1 MPKEKE
7 HINVAFI
14 GHIDAGKSTTVGRLL
29 YETGEIP
36 KHVIEKLRKEAEEK
50 GKATFEFAWVMDH
63 LKEERERGITIDVSH
78 RKFQTQK
85 YYITIVDCPGHRD
98 FIKNMITGASQADA
112 AVLVV
117 DVVEKVQAQTREH
130 VFLARTLGINQL
142 IVLIN
147 KMDRV
152 NYDKKEYE
160 AAKDQVSKLL
170 RMVGYKVEEI
180 PFIPASS
187 YNGENITKK
196 SAKMPWY
203 NGPTLLEA
211 FDLLKPPQKLVDK
224 PLRIPI
230 QDVYS
235 ISGVGTVPVGRV
247 ESGVL
252 KVGDKVVFEPAGVS
266 GEVKSIEMHHEPIN
280 EAYPGDN
287 IGFNV
292 RGVAK
297 KDLRRGDVAG
307 HPDNPPTVAKDF
319 TAQIVVLQHPTAITV
334 GYTPVVHAHT
344 AQVACKF
351 VELIKKIDPRTGQTK
366 EEHPQFLKTGDAA
379 VVKLEPLK
387 PLSIE
392 KVKDIPPLGR
402 FAIRDMG
409 MTVGAGMVLD
419 ITPKK

>member
-7 HINVAFI
+7 HINVAII
-14 GHIDAGKSTTVGRLL
+14 GHVDHGKSTLIGRLL
-29 YETGEIP
+29 YEAGLVPE
-36 KHVIEKLRKEAEEK
+36 HVIEQYRKEAQER
-50 GKATFEFAWVMDH
+50 GKATFEFAWVMDR
-63 LKEERERGITIDVSH
+63 LKEERERGLTIDIAH
-78 RKFQTQK
+78 RKIETDK
-85 YYITIVDCPGHRD
+85 YIITIVDCPGHRD

-112 AVLVV
+112 AILVV
-117 DVVEKVQAQTREH
+117 DVVEGIQPQTKEH
-130 VFLARTLGINQL
+130 IFLARTLGINQM
-142 IVLIN
+142 IVAIN

-152 NYDKKEYE
+152 NYDQKKFEE
-160 AAKDQVSKLL
+160 VKQSVSKLL
-170 RMVGYKVEEI
+170 KAVGYKVDEI
-180 PFIPASS
+180 PFIPTSA
-187 YNGENITKK
+187 YYGDNVYKK
-196 SAKMPWY
+196 SDKMPWY
-203 NGPTLLEA
+203 KGPTIYEA
-211 FDLLKPPQKLVDK
+211 FNLLKPPEKLVDK

-235 ISGVGTVPVGRV
+235 IKGVGTVPVGRV

-252 KVGDKVVFEPAGVS
+252 KVGDKVIFEPPGIV
-266 GEVKSIEMHHEPIN
+266 GEVKSIEMHHEPLQ

-292 RGVAK
+292 RGVSK

-319 TAQIVVLQHPTAITV
+319 TARIIVLQHPTAITV

-351 VELIKKIDPRTGQTK
+351 VEILQKLDPKTGQVI
-366 EEHPQFLKTGDAA
+366 EEKPQFLKTGDAA
-379 VVKLEPLK
+379 VVKLEPIR
-387 PLSIE
+387 PMVIE
-392 KVKDIPPLGR
+392 RVRDIPPLGR

-409 MTVGAGMVLD
+409 MTIAAGMVID

>member
-36 KHVIEKLRKEAEEK
+36 EHVIEKLRKEAEEK

>member
-1 MPKEKE
+1 MAKEKE
-7 HINVAFI
+7 HINIAFI
-14 GHIDAGKSTTVGRLL
+14 GHVDHGKSTMIGRLL
-29 YETGEIP
+29 YEAGEIP
-36 KHVIEKLRKEAEEK
+36 DHIIEKFRKEAQEK
-50 GKATFEFAWVMDH
+50 GKATFEFAWVMDK
-63 LKEERERGITIDVSH
+63 LKEERERGLTIDVAH
-78 RKFQTQK
+78 RKFETDK

-117 DVVEKVQAQTREH
+117 DVAEGVQPQTKEH

-142 IVLIN
+142 IVTIN

-152 NYDKKEYE
+152 DYDQKAYDKVKG
-160 AAKDQVSKLL
+160 DVSKLL
-170 RMVGYKVEEI
+170 RMVGYKVDEI
-180 PFIPASS
+180 PFIPTSA
-187 YNGENITKK
+187 YYGDNVAKK
-196 SAKMPWY
+196 SDKTPWY
-203 NGPTLLEA
+203 NGPTLMEA
-211 FDLLKPPQKLVDK
+211 FNLLKPPQKLVDK

-266 GEVKSIEMHHEPIN
+266 GEVKSIEMHHEPIP

-292 RGVAK
+292 RGVSK

-307 HPDNPPTVAKDF
+307 HPDNPPTVVRDF
-319 TAQIVVLQHPTAITV
+319 TAQIVVLQHPTAITI

-344 AQVACKF
+344 AQVACRF
-351 VELIKKIDPRTGQTK
+351 VELQKKIDPRTGQVK
-366 EEHPQFLKTGDAA
+366 EENPQFLKTGDAA
-379 VVKLEPLK
+379 VVKLEPIR
-387 PLSIE
+387 PMVIE

-409 MTVGAGMVLD
+409 ITVGAGMVLE
-419 ITPKK
+419 ITPRK